1 MNFRSICGAMILI
14 GIGSVLLNAAAT
26 QTVDSGSFGVF
37 VNGRRVATESF
48 TVRQEAGG
56 SVANSEVKIED
67 GSNKPS
73 QTAETQFTGGGEL
86 KRYEWHQFTPSKA
99 DAIVT
104 PNEPFLVERLSQG
117 AETKKPVEQPF
128 MLPTSTMVLDNN
140 FFLQRQLLAWRYMAS
155 GCRQSGRNTECH
167 LLPAKFGVLV
177 PQALTSMAVT
187 MEYGG
192 REKISV
198 RGVQRELYRLNLKSA
213 DGPDWSLWLD
223 DSYKL
228 IRITVAGE
236 STEVVRD

>member
-1 MNFRSICGAMILI
+1 
-14 GIGSVLLNAAAT
+14 
-26 QTVDSGSFGVF
+26 
-37 VNGRRVATESF
+37 
-48 TVRQEAGG
+48 
-56 SVANSEVKIED
+56 
-67 GSNKPS
+67 
-73 QTAETQFTGGGEL
+73 
-86 KRYEWHQFTPSKA
+86 
-99 DAIVT
+99 
-104 PNEPFLVERLSQG
+104 
-117 AETKKPVEQPF
+117 

-198 RGVQRELYRLNLKSA
+198 RGVPRELYRLNLKSA